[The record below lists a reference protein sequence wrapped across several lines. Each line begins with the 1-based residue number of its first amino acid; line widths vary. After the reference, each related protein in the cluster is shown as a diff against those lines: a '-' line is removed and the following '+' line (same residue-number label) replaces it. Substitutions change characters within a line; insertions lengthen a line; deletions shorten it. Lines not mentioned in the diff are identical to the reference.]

1 MDINEIKKILP
12 HRYPFLLV
20 DKVIECDMDSRIVG
34 IKNVTVNEPFFQ
46 GHFPEFPVMPGV
58 LIIEALAQVACIL
71 GIKILNKEGQPAV
84 FFTGIDKAKFR
95 RPVVPGDQL
104 RLELTK
110 IKQRGTLFRFEGKA
124 FVGDALAT
132 ECTIQAMLGKDWY
145 CKRLAFAIFHL
156 AHFPTRNRPMKI
168 GFIP

>member
-1 MDINEIKKILP
+1 MMDINAIKKIMP

-20 DKVIECDMDSRIVG
+20 DKIIECDMDSRIVG
-34 IKNVTVNEPFFQ
+34 IKNVTANESFFQ

-71 GIKILNKEGQPAV
+71 GIKILDRESPSAV

-110 IKQRGTLFRFEGKA
+110 IKQRGTFFRFEGKA
-124 FVGDALAT
+124 FVEDALAT
-132 ECTIQAMLGKDWY
+132 ECTIQAMLGKD
-145 CKRLAFAIFHL
+145 
-156 AHFPTRNRPMKI
+156 
-168 GFIP
+168 

>member
-1 MDINEIKKILP
+1 MIDINEIKKIIP

-20 DKVIECDMDSRIVG
+20 DKIIECDMESHIVG
-34 IKNVTVNEPFFQ
+34 IKNVTINEPFFQ

-71 GIKILNKEGQPAV
+71 GIKIMNKEGQTSV
-84 FFTGIDKAKFR
+84 FFTGIDGAKFR
-95 RPVVPGDQL
+95 KPVVPGDQL

-124 FVGDALAT
+124 FVADALAT
-132 ECTIQAMLGKDWY
+132 ECTIQAMLGKD
-145 CKRLAFAIFHL
+145 
-156 AHFPTRNRPMKI
+156 
-168 GFIP
+168 

>member
-1 MDINEIKKILP
+1 MMDISEIKKIIP

-20 DKVIECDMDSRIVG
+20 DKIIECDMDSRIVG
-34 IKNVTVNEPFFQ
+34 IKNVTANEPFFQ

-71 GIKILNKEGQPAV
+71 GIKILDREGLSAV

-95 RPVVPGDQL
+95 RPVVPGDRL

-110 IKQRGTLFRFEGKA
+110 IKQRGTFFRFEGKA
-124 FVGDALAT
+124 FVEDALAT
-132 ECTIQAMLGKDWY
+132 ECTIQAMLGKD
-145 CKRLAFAIFHL
+145 
-156 AHFPTRNRPMKI
+156 
-168 GFIP
+168 

>member
-1 MDINEIKKILP
+1 
-12 HRYPFLLV
+12 
-20 DKVIECDMDSRIVG
+20 
-34 IKNVTVNEPFFQ
+34 
-46 GHFPEFPVMPGV
+46 MPGV

-71 GIKILNKEGQPAV
+71 GIKILDKEGEPVV

-132 ECTIQAMLGKDWY
+132 ECTIQAMLGKD
-145 CKRLAFAIFHL
+145 
-156 AHFPTRNRPMKI
+156 
-168 GFIP
+168 